1 MNVKNVIYQKVFSLG
16 NYENEKIGIEIELS
30 ENENPIDALFEA
42 KKYVEKAHLFNK
54 RYYEYE
60 RAKSIV
66 KDDDNYTGKQRKQ
79 AEEFISDFEFNF
91 NDFISKANSLKSL
104 PKNLEVEY

>member
-16 NYENEKIGIEIELS
+16 NYENEKIGIEIEVS

-54 RYYEYE
+54 RYFEYE

-66 KDDDNYTGKQRKQ
+66 KDDENYTGKQRKQ
-79 AEEFISDFEFNF
+79 AEEFISDFEFSF
-91 NDFISKANSLKSL
+91 NEFISKANNLKSL
-104 PKNLEVEY
+104 PVNNNLDF

>member
-16 NYENEKIGIEIELS
+16 NYENEKIGIEIEVS